1 MDTGSANPDSARA
14 FSRGRA
20 AWLVFP
26 VAQWISARDGSDLS
40 QGSFRQEVVDA
51 KRCEWLGSII
61 VAAPLSR
68 WLLTMLALTLA
79 AVILLFLFFGHCTR
93 RETVL
98 GQLVPSAGLLNIA
111 APGAGTITRL
121 QVRDGQAV
129 KAGNALLTLS
139 SEQDSA
145 ARGDT
150 HALVGQQLEIQR
162 SRLQVDLL
170 NQKQL
175 SQQQADAFQARN
187 ALLHAQ
193 LGQIAGQLAIQ
204 QQQVISNQ
212 RMRAKIKPLAVKGFV
227 SAVQIQQQEAAVLDA
242 QAQYKT
248 LVRQQLEMRQATRQQ
263 WAQLPLDDASNR
275 NDTEQQLASLTQS
288 MAQNEMQRAVVL
300 RAPHD
305 GTVSTVLLKE
315 GQMVGAGQPLL
326 SILPSG
332 SSLQAQL
339 LVPSRAIGFIE
350 PGSRVVL
357 RYQAF
362 PYQKF
367 GQQYGEVTD
376 ISRSALSPPDIA
388 ALMGQQAQQRE
399 PLYRIQV
406 KLDRQQ
412 VLADGKQ
419 EPARPDMALEADIL
433 MERRRLIDCGDANG
447 LSKLGGRYGVEL
459 VRRARTAS
467 NSG

>member
-1 MDTGSANPDSARA
+1 M
-14 FSRGRA
+14 
-20 AWLVFP
+20 
-26 VAQWISARDGSDLS
+26 S
-40 QGSFRQEVVDA
+40 QGLFRQEVIDA
-51 KRCEWLGSII
+51 QRGEWLGSII

-68 WLLTMLALTLA
+68 WLLTSLALTLA
-79 AVILLFLFFGHCTR
+79 AAILLFLFFGHYTR

-98 GQLVPSAGLLNIA
+98 GQLVPSAGVLNIA

-129 KAGNALLTLS
+129 KAGDALLTLS

-145 ARGDT
+145 ALGDT
-150 HALVGQQLEIQR
+150 HALVGQQLDIQR
-162 SRLQVDLL
+162 SRLQADLL

-175 SQQQADAFQARN
+175 SQQQADALQAKT

-193 LGQIAGQLAIQ
+193 MGQIAGQLAIQ
-204 QQQVISNQ
+204 QRQVNSNQ
-212 RMRAKIKPLAVKGFV
+212 QMLAKIKPLAAKGFV
-227 SAVQIQQQEAAVLDA
+227 SAVQIQQQETAVLDA

-248 LVRQQLEMRQATRQQ
+248 LVRQQLDTRQQ
-263 WAQLPLDDASNR
+263 LDATQQQLAQLPLDDSSKR
-275 NDTEQQLASLTQS
+275 NDTERQLASLTQS

-305 GTVSTVLLKE
+305 GVVSTVLLKE

-367 GQQYGEVTD
+367 GQQYGRVTD

-388 ALMGQQAQQRE
+388 ALMGQQAQQQE

-406 KLDRQQ
+406 KLDSQQ
-412 VLADGKQ
+412 ISVYGKP
-419 EPARPDMALEADIL
+419 ESVKPGMALEADIL
-433 MERRRLIDCGDANG
+433 MERRRLIEWVFEPLYGMAHHLIGDTANG
-447 LSKLGGRYGVEL
+447 
-459 VRRARTAS
+459 
-467 NSG
+467 

>member
-1 MDTGSANPDSARA
+1 
-14 FSRGRA
+14 
-20 AWLVFP
+20 L
-26 VAQWISARDGSDLS
+26 
-40 QGSFRQEVVDA
+40 FRQEVIDA
-51 KRCEWLGSII
+51 QRGEWLGSII

-68 WLLTMLALTLA
+68 WLLTSLALTLA
-79 AVILLFLFFGHCTR
+79 AAILLFLFFGHYTR

-98 GQLVPSAGLLNIA
+98 GQLVPSACVLNIA

-129 KAGNALLTLS
+129 KAGDALLTLS

-145 ARGDT
+145 ALGDT
-150 HALVGQQLEIQR
+150 HALVGQQLDIQR
-162 SRLQVDLL
+162 SRLQADLL

-175 SQQQADAFQARN
+175 SQQQADALQAKT

-193 LGQIAGQLAIQ
+193 MGQIAGQLAIQ
-204 QQQVISNQ
+204 QRQVNSNQ
-212 RMRAKIKPLAVKGFV
+212 QMLAKIKPLAAKGFV
-227 SAVQIQQQEAAVLDA
+227 SAVQIQQQETAVLDA

-248 LVRQQLEMRQATRQQ
+248 LVRQQLDTRQQ
-263 WAQLPLDDASNR
+263 LDATQQQLAQLPLDDSSKR
-275 NDTEQQLASLTQS
+275 NDTERQLASLTQS

-305 GTVSTVLLKE
+305 GVVSTVLLKE

-367 GQQYGEVTD
+367 GQQYGRVTD

-388 ALMGQQAQQRE
+388 ALMGQQAQQQE

-406 KLDRQQ
+406 KLDSQQ
-412 VLADGKQ
+412 ISVYGKP
-419 EPARPDMALEADIL
+419 ESVKPGMALEADIL
-433 MERRRLIDCGDANG
+433 MERRRLIEWVFEPLYGMAHHLIGDTANG
-447 LSKLGGRYGVEL
+447 
-459 VRRARTAS
+459 
-467 NSG
+467 

>member
-1 MDTGSANPDSARA
+1 
-14 FSRGRA
+14 
-20 AWLVFP
+20 L
-26 VAQWISARDGSDLS
+26 
-40 QGSFRQEVVDA
+40 FRQEVIDA
-51 KRCEWLGSII
+51 QRGEWLGSII

-68 WLLTMLALTLA
+68 WLLTSLALTLA
-79 AVILLFLFFGHCTR
+79 AAILLFLFFGHYTR

-98 GQLVPSAGLLNIA
+98 GQLVPSAGVLNIA

-129 KAGNALLTLS
+129 KAGDALLTLS

-145 ARGDT
+145 ALGDT
-150 HALVGQQLEIQR
+150 HALVGQQLDIQR
-162 SRLQVDLL
+162 SRLQADLL

-175 SQQQADAFQARN
+175 SQQQADALQAKT

-193 LGQIAGQLAIQ
+193 MGQIAGQLAIQ
-204 QQQVISNQ
+204 QRQVNSNQ
-212 RMRAKIKPLAVKGFV
+212 QMLAKIKPLAAKGFV
-227 SAVQIQQQEAAVLDA
+227 SAVQIQQQETAVLDA

-248 LVRQQLEMRQATRQQ
+248 LVRQQLDTRQQ
-263 WAQLPLDDASNR
+263 LDATQQQLAQLPLDDSSKR
-275 NDTEQQLASLTQS
+275 NDTERQLASLTQS

-305 GTVSTVLLKE
+305 GVVSTVLLKE

-367 GQQYGEVTD
+367 GQQYGRVTD

-388 ALMGQQAQQRE
+388 ALMGQQAQQQE

-406 KLDRQQ
+406 KLDSQQ
-412 VLADGKQ
+412 ISVYGKP
-419 EPARPDMALEADIL
+419 ESVKPGMALEADIL
-433 MERRRLIDCGDANG
+433 MERRRLIEWVFEPLYGMAHHLIGDTANG
-447 LSKLGGRYGVEL
+447 
-459 VRRARTAS
+459 
-467 NSG
+467 